1 MKRFVFFVVCA
12 LMLAGCATQNVD
24 KEKDN
29 QSTTSKKVYD
39 SNNQKEQAISTS
51 TGNMF
56 EIKNGV
62 LVRYK
67 GGYNKALKIVLP
79 QKVKEIASKAFILT
93 KDEKKH
99 VGELKVSSIEIGKD
113 VKLHKNAFYEE
124 NGTKK
129 VYLNNNLERIEKS
142 GLYGAAYSDL
152 PDSIKYLGSNSLGYA
167 SKQITKLP
175 ENLEYIG
182 EHCLTLYGGK
192 IKVSSHVKKMAV
204 NAIVWEC
211 TNSDVQGY
219 EVDKSNLYY
228 KSDSNGWLYSKDGKK
243 LFYAYRLPSENN
255 VVIPKGVE
263 KVYKKGVYMY
273 GDIMAQLSRQKFDVF
288 IMN

>member
-79 QKVKEIASKAFILT
+79 RKVKEIASKAFILT
-93 KDEKKH
+93 KDEK
-99 VGELKVSSIEIGKD
+99 SMW
-113 VKLHKNAFYEE
+113 E
-124 NGTKK
+124 N
-129 VYLNNNLERIEKS
+129 
-142 GLYGAAYSDL
+142 
-152 PDSIKYLGSNSLGYA
+152 
-167 SKQITKLP
+167 
-175 ENLEYIG
+175 
-182 EHCLTLYGGK
+182 
-192 IKVSSHVKKMAV
+192 
-204 NAIVWEC
+204 
-211 TNSDVQGY
+211 
-219 EVDKSNLYY
+219 
-228 KSDSNGWLYSKDGKK
+228 
-243 LFYAYRLPSENN
+243 
-255 VVIPKGVE
+255 
-263 KVYKKGVYMY
+263 
-273 GDIMAQLSRQKFDVF
+273 
-288 IMN
+288 

>member
-1 MKRFVFFVVCA
+1 MERFLFFVVCA

-273 GDIMAQLSRQKFDVF
+273 GDDFAPGEKSKI
-288 IMN
+288 IN